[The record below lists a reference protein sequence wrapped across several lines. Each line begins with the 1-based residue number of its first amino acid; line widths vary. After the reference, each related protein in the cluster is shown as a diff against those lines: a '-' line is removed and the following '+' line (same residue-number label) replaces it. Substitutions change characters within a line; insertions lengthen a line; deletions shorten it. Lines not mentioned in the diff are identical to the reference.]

1 MKTTSLVKKSSL
13 GKHYGAV
20 TNVDDLKYFLDENVA
35 ILIQDTGVDLNVLA
49 CGRMWDIS
57 HFANKARPF
66 STPTDGDKFMVLE
79 AKVVNPIQ
87 LPYEL
92 GPKQEIFIIRDEWD
106 FTRFSDMES
115 AIYYIEDT
123 FKRTKDV
130 NIEDFI
136 ILIGV
141 EIAEHILKL
150 VLSRISYLSFED
162 D

>member
-1 MKTTSLVKKSSL
+1 VKTTSLVKKNSL

-20 TNVDDLKYFLDENVA
+20 TDIDDLKYFLDENVA

-57 HFANKARPF
+57 YFANKSRPF
-66 STPTDGDKFMVLE
+66 STPTDGDKFMILE

-92 GPKQEIFIIRDEWD
+92 EPKQEIFIIHNEWD
-106 FTRFSDMES
+106 FTRFSDIES
-115 AIYYIEDT
+115 AIHHIEET
-123 FKRTKDV
+123 FKRRKNVD
-130 NIEDFI
+130 IEDFV

-141 EIAEHILKL
+141 ETSDHILKL
-150 VLSRISYLSFED
+150 VLGRINYISFED